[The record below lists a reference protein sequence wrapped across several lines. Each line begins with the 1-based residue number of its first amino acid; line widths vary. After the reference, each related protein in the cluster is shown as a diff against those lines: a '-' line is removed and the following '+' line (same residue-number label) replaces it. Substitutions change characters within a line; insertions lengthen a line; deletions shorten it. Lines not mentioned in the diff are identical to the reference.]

1 MSLAFFI
8 ANRLSLRSAAG
19 KMQSGVVIAITGI
32 ALSVIVML
40 LTVAVMMGFQDEIR
54 QKIMGF
60 DAQLSISV
68 HSSGNGTEDNS
79 LVDIDRLT
87 PLLSGLPAKAS
98 TALTIRQPVILKTE
112 SDFSGAVVKGMSRNY
127 DWKFV
132 KENLVEG
139 NIPDFQADST
149 IYHIIISRSLAR
161 DLSVKLGDKLD
172 AYFLGQD
179 SYRARRLK
187 VAAIYDT
194 HFSEYDDN
202 YIFATLPM
210 LSALAGIGE
219 NLGTELEIYGLD
231 SDSEISSYN
240 TLLSTRLLEELYTGR
255 TSTLYTVTDVHTS
268 AALYFNWLALLDTN
282 VVVILT
288 LMALLTCLTLVS
300 SLYILILR
308 RVNMIGIL
316 KALGATDGLI
326 RCSFIYLT
334 MRILAAGLL
343 IGNMIGIGI
352 IVAQDLTGIIPLNP
366 EAYYL
371 DHVPM
376 LLSIPAILLL
386 NAGVVVIAALV
397 LILPSSIITTIPPSK
412 VIKYD

>member
-19 KMQSGVVIAITGI
+19 RMQSGVVIAITGI
-32 ALSVIVML
+32 ALSVVVML

-54 QKIMGF
+54 HKIMGF
-60 DAQLSISV
+60 DAQLTVSV
-68 HSSGNGTEDNS
+68 HSSDTGEDGS
-79 LVDIDRLT
+79 LVDADRLS
-87 PLLSGLPAKAS
+87 PLLGKLPENVT

-112 SDFSGAVVKGMSRNY
+112 SDFTGAVVKGMSRDY

-132 KENLVEG
+132 RENLVEG
-139 NIPDFQADST
+139 SIPDFQADST

-161 DLSVKLGDKLD
+161 DLAVSLGDKLD
-172 AYFLGQD
+172 AYFLGND
-179 SYRARRLK
+179 SYRTRRLK
-187 VAAIYDT
+187 IAAIYDT

-210 LSALAGIGE
+210 LSALAGIDE
-219 NLGTELEIYGLD
+219 NLGTELEIYGLG
-231 SDSEISSYN
+231 SDKEISEYSSH
-240 TLLSTRLLEELYTGR
+240 LSARLLEELYAGR

-326 RCSFIYLT
+326 RRSFIYLT

-343 IGNMIGIGI
+343 IGNLIGLGI
-352 IVAQDLTGIIPLNP
+352 IAIQNLTGLIPLNP

-376 LLSIPAILLL
+376 HLSIPSIVIL
-386 NAGVVVIAALV
+386 NVGVVVIAALV
-397 LILPSSIITTIPPSK
+397 LILPSAIITTIPPSK

>member
-1 MSLAFFI
+1 MSLALFI
-8 ANRLSLRSAAG
+8 ANRLSLRTSSG
-19 KMQSGVVIAITGI
+19 KMQTGILIAITGI
-32 ALSVIVML
+32 ALSVVVML
-40 LTVAVMMGFQDEIR
+40 ISIAVMMGFKDEIR

-60 DAQLSISV
+60 DSQLTVSV
-68 HSSGNGTEDNS
+68 HGSDGGTS
-79 LVDIDRLT
+79 ALVDINDVRPALDRLPEKAT
-87 PLLSGLPAKAS
+87 VALS
-98 TALTIRQPVILKTE
+98 IRQPVILKTPT
-112 SDFSGAVVKGMSRNY
+112 DFTGAVVKGMSRDY
-127 DWKFV
+127 DWDFV
-132 KENLVEG
+132 RQNLVEG
-139 NIPDFQADST
+139 NIPDYGADST
-149 IYHIIISRSLAR
+149 LYHIIISRNLAR
-161 DLSVKLGDKLD
+161 NLSVKPGEKIDAFFLGDN
-172 AYFLGQD
+172 
-179 SYRARRLK
+179 SYRARKLK

-202 YIFATLPM
+202 FIFSTLPM

-219 NLGTELEIYGLD
+219 NLGSQIEINGLD
-231 SDSEISSYN
+231 SDEEIAACGN
-240 TLLSTRLLEELYTGR
+240 ALSAELLENLYTGR

-288 LMALLTCLTLVS
+288 LMSLLTCLTLVS

-326 RCSFIYLT
+326 RRSFVYLT
-334 MRILAAGLL
+334 MRILAAGLV
-343 IGNMIGIGI
+343 IGNLLGIAI
-352 IVAQDLTGIIPLNP
+352 IVIQNRTGLIPLNP

-376 LLSIPAILLL
+376 QLSVSALVILNIAIITV
-386 NAGVVVIAALV
+386 AGLV
-397 LILPSSIITTIPPSK
+397 LILPSAIITTIPPSR